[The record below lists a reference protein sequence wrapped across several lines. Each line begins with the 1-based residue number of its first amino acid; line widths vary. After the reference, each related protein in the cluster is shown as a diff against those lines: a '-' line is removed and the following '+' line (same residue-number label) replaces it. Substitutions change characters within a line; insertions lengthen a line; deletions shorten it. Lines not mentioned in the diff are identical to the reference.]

1 MTYRQFYLHKV
12 IMPKAIDAIVSKYK
26 IGYKDLFG
34 DADVQA
40 YTNNT
45 IENMTQL
52 LEVLSKGF
60 NISLDDE
67 MGNETAAEMMF
78 KYIMEQKEH

>member
-1 MTYRQFYLHKV
+1 
-12 IMPKAIDAIVSKYK
+12 MPKAIGAIISKYK
-26 IGYKDLFG
+26 IGYKNLFS
-34 DADVQA
+34 DVDVQQ

-52 LEVLSKGF
+52 LERLSEGF

-67 MGNETAAEMMF
+67 MGDDTAAEMMF
-78 KYIMEQKEH
+78 KYIMDMELK